1 MRQRRDEIAP
11 EAIKAI
17 IDTDP
22 GTDDAL
28 ALMMAFDTPKL
39 DILGLTT
46 VFGNASLA
54 HTTRNALRLLEYLGR
69 SDIPVYRG
77 AARPLKGRYEYSY
90 GFHGPAGL
98 TVRLPL
104 PKTRPQPLRAPDY
117 IIDMARTHGGEI
129 TLIALGPLTNVARVL
144 TREPRFK
151 DWVKELVVMGGA
163 VEVAG
168 NKTPHAEANIYADP
182 LAAEIVFSS
191 GIPTILV
198 GLDVCNPVYVS
209 RGDIPWPPGRTRTE
223 MLAKRILTNWFAR
236 DGNRDRYWLCD
247 PVALVAILNPELID
261 FRRATVTVEASET
274 QRMGRTSAVYGR
286 GNVRVASDIRSSEA
300 KERIKDLLHKPG
312 L

>member
-1 MRQRRDEIAP
+1 MASGI
-11 EAIKAI
+11 IKAI

-28 ALMMAFDTPKL
+28 ALMMALDLPGL

-54 HTTRNALRLLEYLGR
+54 HTTRNTLRLLEYLGR
-69 SDIPVYRG
+69 SDVPVYRG
-77 AARPLKGRYEYSY
+77 ANRPLRGRYQYSY
-90 GFHGPAGL
+90 DFHGPAGL

-104 PKTRPQPLRAPDY
+104 PKTRPQPSRAPDY
-117 IIDMARTHGGEI
+117 IIDMAQTHRREI
-129 TLIALGPLTNVARVL
+129 TLIALGPLNNVAQVL
-144 TREPRFK
+144 TREPRSK
-151 DWVKELVVMGGA
+151 AWIKELVVMGGA

-191 GIPTILV
+191 GIPTTLV

-209 RGDIPWPPGRTRTE
+209 RGDIPWPPGRTRSAT
-223 MLAKRILTNWFAR
+223 LAKRILTNWFAR

-247 PVALVAILNPELID
+247 PVALIAVLNPELVD
-261 FRRATVTVEASET
+261 FRRATVTVEPPEAE
-274 QRMGRTSAVYGR
+274 RMGKTSAVYGR
-286 GNVRVASDIRSSEA
+286 GNVRVASNIRSSEA
-300 KERIKDLLHKPG
+300 KERIKDLLHKPR

>member
-1 MRQRRDEIAP
+1 MASG
-11 EAIKAI
+11 AIKAI

-28 ALMMAFDTPKL
+28 ALMMALDLPRL

-54 HTTRNALRLLEYLGR
+54 HTTRNTLRLLEYLGR
-69 SDIPVYRG
+69 SDVPVYRG
-77 AARPLKGRYEYSY
+77 ADRPLRGRHEYSY
-90 GFHGPAGL
+90 LFHGPAGL

-104 PKTRPQPLRAPDY
+104 PKTRPQTARAPDY
-117 IIDMARTHGGEI
+117 IIDTAQTHTGDI

-144 TREPRFK
+144 IREPRFK
-151 DWVKELVVMGGA
+151 EWVKELVVMGGA

-168 NKTPHAEANIYADP
+168 NKTPYAEANIYADP

-198 GLDVCNPVYVS
+198 GLDVCNPVYIS
-209 RGDIPWPPGRTRTE
+209 RDDIPWPPGRTRTE
-223 MLAKRILTNWFAR
+223 LLAKRILTNWFAR
-236 DGNRDRYWLCD
+236 DGNRDRYRLCD
-247 PVALVAILNPELID
+247 PVALVALLNPELIE
-261 FRRATVTVEASET
+261 FRQATVTVEASDIE
-274 QRMGRTSAVYGR
+274 RMGETSAVYGR
-286 GNVRVASDIRSSEA
+286 GNVKVASDIRSSET
-300 KERIKDLLHKPG
+300 KKRIKDLLRKPG